1 MAVTLTEAA
10 SSEIR
15 RIMESEKRE
24 DAFVRMHIIGGGCS
38 GLQYQLGFDTEFD
51 PKADARY
58 DHNGVSLVTRKKFAL
73 HLDGTTTPMLRDQ
86 PSVGALPPRCPGR
99 STLPLSGKS
108 SPRQRPSGS
117 RARSTDRRERF
128 AAPTVRPVCGP
139 GRKRPQAGR
148 RPGTCFPDSGCDA

>member
-73 HLDGTTTPMLRDQ
+73 HLDGTTIDYQDGPIAAGF
-86 PSVGALPPRCPGR
+86 SVENPNYPNTGGCPG
-99 STLPLSGKS
+99 
-108 SPRQRPSGS
+108 
-117 RARSTDRRERF
+117 
-128 AAPTVRPVCGP
+128 CG
-139 GRKRPQAGR
+139 GG
-148 RPGTCFPDSGCDA
+148 